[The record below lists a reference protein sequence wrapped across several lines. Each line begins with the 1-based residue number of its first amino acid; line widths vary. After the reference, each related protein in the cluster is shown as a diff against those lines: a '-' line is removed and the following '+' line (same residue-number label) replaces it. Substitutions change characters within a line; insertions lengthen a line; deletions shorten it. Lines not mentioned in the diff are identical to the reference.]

1 MTRPARQRPLIGL
14 LREST
19 RLAAWILAFF
29 LSSTVLSV
37 ACAAHDLADAG
48 IGAEIGFTGTA
59 TDSGSVP
66 GNDAPFSGHTVG
78 DCCHGGCHHA
88 PAVLPIPALA
98 TVTESSQVFL
108 PADSPRPTATVERTL
123 RPPIL

>member
-1 MTRPARQRPLIGL
+1 MNRSARQRPLIGW
-14 LREST
+14 LRAST
-19 RLAAWILAFF
+19 RLAAWVLAFF
-29 LSSTVLSV
+29 LASTALSV

-48 IGAEIGFTGTA
+48 IGSASGFAAQA
-59 TDSGSVP
+59 TDSGTVP
-66 GNDAPFSGHTVG
+66 GNDAPLPGHTVG

-98 TVTESSQVFL
+98 TLTESSQVFL

>member
-1 MTRPARQRPLIGL
+1 MNRDDRQRPLIGW

-19 RLAAWILAFF
+19 RLAAWVLAFF
-29 LSSTVLSV
+29 LASTALSV

-48 IGAEIGFTGTA
+48 IGAASGFAGQA

-66 GNDAPFSGHTVG
+66 GNDAPFSGHAVG
-78 DCCHGGCHHA
+78 DCCHGSCHHA

-98 TVTESSQVFL
+98 AVTESSQHFMPAESPL
-108 PADSPRPTATVERTL
+108 PATPIQLTL

>member
-1 MTRPARQRPLIGL
+1 MNRPARQRPLIGL

-29 LSSTVLSV
+29 LSSTVLTV

-48 IGAEIGFTGTA
+48 IGTEIGLSGAA
-59 TDSGSVP
+59 TDSGDVP
-66 GNDAPFSGHTVG
+66 GNDAPSSGHAVS

-88 PAVLPIPALA
+88 PAVLPIPGMIACA
-98 TVTESSQVFL
+98 QSSHVFL
-108 PADSPRPTATVERTL
+108 PEDSPRPTAPVQRTL